1 MAYGENDPLSI
12 FKNIYSTILLI
23 FSVICI
29 HGLIFT
35 KQTGLSENQPI
46 IALVLLWVGIFWLSM
61 IEGGQASHVGLAPID
76 EELFK
81 DSHPITYKITHFC
94 NKGDNLDRYL
104 LGRQFGVIFVVFCI
118 NLSGGPIA
126 DADLWGL
133 PGWVQQIFFGT
144 GFAMILFTCMVG
156 QLNTQVNASICMIDF
171 INNYIS
177 LFTFWCC
184 MVVEFVGIVHSSY
197 AIQLAIGQMAGKPI
211 QSREPPKEGFTLLF
225 FWARVLFSFALL
237 GFSLVV
243 TIAALLDGKTTMWE
257 GVPVVVSLI
266 LFFGLMSVVGML
278 EGMQIAFFY
287 VAKLSESERGTSSWA
302 NRTCNLLYNKRNG
315 LNLPGFMIGRQ
326 LCVVSCFFIVARV
339 TTQDIAEGE
348 TNVLGLPDPIQ
359 NFLKLG
365 FQGALITTILAS
377 ITWQLVAGAFPV
389 AFLSTPITYILLV
402 ICLFL
407 EGTGICNGAWVLAG
421 IFKNAFGYQLDEVYI
436 GTAAEREARGS
447 KDNSRRDLQLGVET
461 GFHGLPDFNKAPKS
475 LRDLAESD
483 PEVGQYLSGV
493 SAKMPKGGKTSATAP
508 ASMAAASYESEDDEV
523 EC

>member
-1 MAYGENDPLSI
+1 
-12 FKNIYSTILLI
+12 
-23 FSVICI
+23 
-29 HGLIFT
+29 
-35 KQTGLSENQPI
+35 
-46 IALVLLWVGIFWLSM
+46 
-61 IEGGQASHVGLAPID
+61 
-76 EELFK
+76 
-81 DSHPITYKITHFC
+81 
-94 NKGDNLDRYL
+94 
-104 LGRQFGVIFVVFCI
+104 
-118 NLSGGPIA
+118 
-126 DADLWGL
+126 
-133 PGWVQQIFFGT
+133 
-144 GFAMILFTCMVG
+144 
-156 QLNTQVNASICMIDF
+156 
-171 INNYIS
+171 
-177 LFTFWCC
+177 

-225 FWARVLFSFALL
+225 FWARVIFSFALL

-243 TIAALLDGKTTMWE
+243 TIAALLAGKTTMWE
-257 GVPVVVSLI
+257 GVPVIVSLI
-266 LFFGLMSVVGML
+266 LFFFLMAVVGML

-287 VAKLSESERGTSSWA
+287 VAKLSEAERGTSSWA

-348 TNVLGLPDPIQ
+348 DNVMGLPDPIQ

-402 ICLFL
+402 ICLCL
-407 EGTGICNGAWVLAG
+407 EGTGICNGAWVLGA
-421 IFKNAFGYQLDEVYI
+421 IFKKVFGYQLDEVYI
-436 GTAAEREARGS
+436 GTPEERAARGN
-447 KDNSRRDLQLGVET
+447 KDDSQREIALPVET
-461 GFHGLPDFNKAPKS
+461 GFHGLPQFKDAPKS

-483 PEVGQYLSGV
+483 PEVGNYLSSV
-493 SAKMPKGGKTSATAP
+493 ANSMKAGGSGAP
-508 ASMAAASYESEDDEV
+508 AISAAASSYDDDEV